1 MTTMR
6 RQEYSTDFRA
16 YLSNNKHTIIYIC
29 VHIYISMYTYVHTSS
44 SRMQMHH
51 VYVQIIEGKNN
62 CPIYM
67 NRLYHIGPLVTV
79 KKFQKMHSPSLEYE
93 DITCNIYVVLPHT
106 CIYRLASFCQ
116 RDIQVHSGMRCA
128 VADTRSSRCCVMDVT

>member
-29 VHIYISMYTYVHTSS
+29 VHIYISTYMYVHTSS

-79 KKFQKMHSPSLEYE
+79 KKCILLNMKTYVTYMKTYVTYMKTYVTYMWPSLIHAY
-93 DITCNIYVVLPHT
+93 TVW
-106 CIYRLASFCQ
+106 LASAN
-116 RDIQVHSGMRCA
+116 V
-128 VADTRSSRCCVMDVT
+128 TSRYTQE